1 MCDCRKSPANPLT
14 DLPSVSELT
23 QCILHFVSLDQ
34 AEFPSTSPNSHCTQR
49 HDGALVLFGKR
60 FEMDTEEFLPLVLLA
75 QAGDREAFGQLAVMF
90 EPTVYAVALR
100 RLRNQAEAAELT
112 QDVLIQALRKLG
124 QLREPE
130 RFPGWLR
137 RITVRLAI
145 NRTVRRPPTS
155 TQDPEMLGNIDSERH
170 SPLDAALSV
179 EQAAQ
184 VWGGLKRL
192 RELDR
197 STLVAFYFDGQ
208 SLVEMSDR
216 FRSPVGTIKRR
227 LHTARIRLREE
238 LAHLQPV

>member
-1 MCDCRKSPANPLT
+1 M
-14 DLPSVSELT
+14 
-23 QCILHFVSLDQ
+23 H
-34 AEFPSTSPNSHCTQR
+34 
-49 HDGALVLFGKR
+49 FGKR
-60 FEMDTEEFLPLVLLA
+60 IKMDTEEFLPLVLRA
-75 QAGDREAFGQLAVMF
+75 QAGDRAAFGKLATLF
-90 EPTVYAVALR
+90 ESTVYAIALR

-112 QDVLIQALRKLG
+112 QDVLIQAMRKLP

-145 NRTVRRPPTS
+145 NRTVRRPLTLS
-155 TQDPEMLGNIDSERH
+155 QESDVLGAIDCERH
-170 SPLDAALSV
+170 SPLDEVLSG
-179 EQAAQ
+179 EQAAH

-197 STLVAFYFDGQ
+197 STLVAFYFAGQ
-208 SLVEMSDR
+208 SLIEMSDR

-238 LAHLQPV
+238 LAHLQLV

>member
-1 MCDCRKSPANPLT
+1 
-14 DLPSVSELT
+14 
-23 QCILHFVSLDQ
+23 
-34 AEFPSTSPNSHCTQR
+34 
-49 HDGALVLFGKR
+49 
-60 FEMDTEEFLPLVLLA
+60 MDTEEFLPLVVRA
-75 QAGDREAFGQLAVMF
+75 QTGDREAFGQLAVMF
-90 EPTVYAVALR
+90 EPTVNAIALR

-112 QDVLIQALRKLG
+112 QDVLIQAMRKLP

-145 NRTVRRPPTS
+145 NRTVRRPPST
-155 TQDPEMLGNIDSERH
+155 TQDPEVLSNVDCENR
-170 SPLDAALSV
+170 SPLESVLSV
-179 EQAAQ
+179 EQAAH

-208 SLVEMSDR
+208 SLIEMSDR

-227 LHTARIRLREE
+227 LHTARIRLKEE
-238 LAHLQPV
+238 LAHLQLV

>member
-1 MCDCRKSPANPLT
+1 
-14 DLPSVSELT
+14 
-23 QCILHFVSLDQ
+23 
-34 AEFPSTSPNSHCTQR
+34 
-49 HDGALVLFGKR
+49 
-60 FEMDTEEFLPLVLLA
+60 MDTEEFLPLVLRA
-75 QAGDREAFGQLAVMF
+75 QAGDREAFGELAMKF

-112 QDVLIQALRKLG
+112 QDVLIQALRKLP

-145 NRTVRRPPTS
+145 NRTVRRPPTVC
-155 TQDPEMLGNIDSERH
+155 QDSEVLGAIDCELQ
-170 SPLDAALSV
+170 SPLDDVLNG
-179 EQAAQ
+179 EQAAH

-208 SLVEMSDR
+208 SLIEMSDR

-227 LHTARIRLREE
+227 LHIARIRLRAE
-238 LAHLQPV
+238 LAHLQLV

>member
-1 MCDCRKSPANPLT
+1 
-14 DLPSVSELT
+14 
-23 QCILHFVSLDQ
+23 
-34 AEFPSTSPNSHCTQR
+34 
-49 HDGALVLFGKR
+49 
-60 FEMDTEEFLPLVLLA
+60 MDTEEFLPLVTRA
-75 QAGDREAFGQLAVMF
+75 QSGDRDAFGELVVLF
-90 EPTVYAVALR
+90 EPTVFAIALR

-112 QDVLIQALRKLG
+112 QDVLIQALRKLP

-145 NRTVRRPPTS
+145 NRSIRRPPASAT
-155 TQDPEMLGNIDSERH
+155 DPEVLGNIDAERG
-170 SPLDAALSV
+170 SPLDSVLSV
-179 EQAAQ
+179 EQAAH

-208 SLVEMSDR
+208 SLIEMSDR

-238 LAHLQPV
+238 LAHLQLV